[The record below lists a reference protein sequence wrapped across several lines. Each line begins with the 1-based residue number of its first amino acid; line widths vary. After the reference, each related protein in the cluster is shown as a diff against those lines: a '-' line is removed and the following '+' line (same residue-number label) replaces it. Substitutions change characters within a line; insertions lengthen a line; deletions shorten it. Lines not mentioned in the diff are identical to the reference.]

1 MNDKRVKIDTLPTGV
16 PGLDRVLGG
25 GLPEY
30 SFNLIAGAPGS
41 GKTTLAQQI
50 MYANA
55 SAERQVLHFTV
66 LGEPPLKMLRYQQQ
80 FGFFDPSK
88 VENSIR
94 YRNLSDEVLSGD
106 LHRVL
111 DAIITEVERAE
122 PEIVVVDSFRTVV
135 RSVGSGPGVGETAV
149 QDFLQRLALH
159 LASWEVTSFLIGE
172 YLETEMRDNPVFTV
186 ADGIVWLYQQVE
198 RNSTMRKLQVLKIRG
213 QAPMPGLHTFR
224 ITDQGLRVFPRSDV
238 HLEVG
243 DEQPRPTGR
252 LSTGVEG
259 LDALLNGGIPAG
271 DSALLAGPSGSGKTV
286 FGTHFVAEGVRQGE
300 KAVIAVFEEDP
311 EAYVVRAATLGM
323 DLRSMVERGD
333 LRIIYLRPLDLSADE
348 ALHEIR
354 DVVQELGAS
363 RVVIDSLSGFEIA
376 LAQTFREEFRES
388 LYRMVAAL
396 TRAGVTVLMTV
407 EVTEEYTSLRFSPH
421 AISFL
426 TDDLILQRYIELE
439 GQLRRVMAVVK
450 MRGSDHSKDWRAY
463 EVTDRGLVVGRVMS
477 EYRGILSGIPVPREE
492 AGRSYPGLVDGEL
505 TVLRALEEIGQSTA
519 SRVAEQAEVTEQVAV
534 QALERLLALSYV
546 LRQEEGGET
555 VYRMA
560 ARSLKG

>member
-1 MNDKRVKIDTLPTGV
+1 MNDKRVKIDTLSTGV

-30 SFNLIAGAPGS
+30 SFNLIAGAPGT
-41 GKTTLAQQI
+41 GKTTLSQQI

-80 FGFFDPSK
+80 FGFFDPAK
-88 VENSIR
+88 VEDTIR
-94 YRNLSDEVLSGD
+94 YRNLSEEVLSGD
-106 LHRVL
+106 LNRVL
-111 DAIITEVERAE
+111 DAIVTEVDRAE

-135 RSVGSGPGVGETAV
+135 RSVESGPGGGHMAV
-149 QDFLQRLALH
+149 QDFLQQLALH
-159 LASWEVTSFLIGE
+159 LASWEATSFLIGE
-172 YLETEMRDNPVFTV
+172 YMEPEMRDNPVFTV
-186 ADGIVWLYQQVE
+186 ADGILWLYQQVE

-213 QAPMPGLHTFR
+213 QAPMPGLHPFR
-224 ITDQGLRVFPRSDV
+224 VTDQGLRVFPRTDV
-238 HLEVG
+238 HVAVG
-243 DEQPRPTGR
+243 SQPRPTGR

-259 LDALLNGGIPAG
+259 LDALLDGGIPAG
-271 DSALLAGPSGSGKTV
+271 DSALLAGPSGSGKTLLC
-286 FGTHFVAEGVRQGE
+286 THFVAEGVRQGE
-300 KAVIAVFEEDP
+300 KAVIAVFEERPD
-311 EAYVVRAATLGM
+311 AYVVRAATLGM
-323 DLRSMVERGD
+323 DLRSMVESGD

-354 DVVQELGAS
+354 DAVQEMGAS

-426 TDDLILQRYIELE
+426 TDDLILQRYVELE
-439 GQLRRVMAVVK
+439 GQLRRVMSVVK

-463 EVTDRGLVVGRVMS
+463 EVTDRGLVVGKVMS
-477 EYRGILSGIPVPREE
+477 DYRGIISGIPVPRED
-492 AGRSYPGLVDGEL
+492 AGRTYPGLVDSEL
-505 TVLRALEEIGQSTA
+505 TVLRALEEIGHGTTA
-519 SRVAEQAEVTEQVAV
+519 RVAEQAEVTEPVAA
-534 QALERLLALSYV
+534 QALERLRALNYV

-560 ARSLKG
+560 ARSLRG

>member
-1 MNDKRVKIDTLPTGV
+1 MNDKRVKIDTLSTGV

-30 SFNLIAGAPGS
+30 SFNLIAGAPGT
-41 GKTTLAQQI
+41 GKTTLSQQI

-80 FGFFDPSK
+80 FGFFDPAK
-88 VENSIR
+88 VEDTIR
-94 YRNLSDEVLSGD
+94 YRNLSEEVLSGD
-106 LHRVL
+106 LNRVL
-111 DAIITEVERAE
+111 DAIVTEVDRAE

-135 RSVGSGPGVGETAV
+135 RSVESGPGGGHMAV
-149 QDFLQRLALH
+149 QDFLQQLALH
-159 LASWEVTSFLIGE
+159 LASWEATSFLIGE
-172 YLETEMRDNPVFTV
+172 YMEPEMRDNPVFTV
-186 ADGIVWLYQQVE
+186 ADGILWLYQQVE

-213 QAPMPGLHTFR
+213 QAPMPGLHPFR
-224 ITDQGLRVFPRSDV
+224 VTDQGLRVFPRTDV
-238 HLEVG
+238 HVAVG
-243 DEQPRPTGR
+243 SQPRPTGR

-259 LDALLNGGIPAG
+259 LDALLDGGIPAG

-286 FGTHFVAEGVRQGE
+286 LCTHFVAEGVRQGE

-311 EAYVVRAATLGM
+311 EAYMVRAATLGM
-323 DLRSMVERGD
+323 DIRSMVERDD
-333 LRIIYLRPLDLSADE
+333 LRIVYLRPLDLSADE

-354 DVVQELGAS
+354 DAVQELGAS